1 MTYELKVDPVIFER
15 FPTYRAMLIY
25 AKNVQNAP
33 SYEYSIGILRAAEAE
48 ARKAFG
54 DEKASG
60 HPHIA
65 AWRETFKAFGAKP
78 SKYPCSAEALLSR
91 VLKGNDLGGINK
103 IVDVYNAVSI
113 KYVMPVGGED
123 WDKLTSDL
131 ILKPATGSEPFVIMQ
146 EGAEA
151 TTYPEPGEIVWTDS
165 TGVTC
170 RMWNWRQCR
179 RTQLTEATTSAYFV
193 LDTIGDYAPEK
204 LDAAGSELIGYLREI
219 APDAEITSQ
228 IVAK

>member
-1 MTYELKVDPVIFER
+1 MTYELKVDPVIFEQ

-25 AKNVQNAP
+25 AKGVQNAP
-33 SYEYSIGILRAAEAE
+33 SDEHSIGILRAAEAE

-54 DEKASG
+54 EEKASG

-123 WDKLTSDL
+123 WDRLTSDL

-151 TTYPEPGEIVWTDS
+151 TTYPEAGEIVWTDS

-179 RTQLTEATTSAYFV
+179 RTQLTEVSSNAYFV
-193 LDTIGDYAPEK
+193 LDTIGDYPPEK
-204 LDAAGSELIGYLREI
+204 LNAAGAELIGYLRRI